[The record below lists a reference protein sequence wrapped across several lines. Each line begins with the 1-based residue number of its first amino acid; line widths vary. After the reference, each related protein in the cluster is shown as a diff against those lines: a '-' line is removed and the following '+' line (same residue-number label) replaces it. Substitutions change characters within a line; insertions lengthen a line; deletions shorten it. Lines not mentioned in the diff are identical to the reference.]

1 MRRHLISSILTVI
14 LALSSLTSLQA
25 QSFSSFILS
34 GRADNLAMGDISF
47 RTPDL
52 AAHKVDVALSFGK
65 WAPQQFNY
73 AALQAGGF
81 LALGERF
88 GIRLDYRNNLF
99 PEFVQFDANGNEKG
113 TAKPGEQRILAGVS
127 LKLADNLYIDVNG
140 KYLMADMAGSKAS
153 AFAGDVAFNYVK
165 DGMTLGVKA
174 ADLGSKYRFS
184 EIGGTAYSL
193 PMRVV
198 AGGSYCLTPSEKHAV
213 TLGADLGYIL
223 PQEYKAFTAAVG
235 AEYAFNQL
243 VFARA
248 GYHFSS
254 AIAPRFAS
262 FGLGFAFKGIGL
274 DAAYLL
280 GSSGNAWTV
289 GLHVTL

>member
-1 MRRHLISSILTVI
+1 MRRFLISSILTAT
-14 LALSSLTSLQA
+14 LAVLAALPAANA

-34 GRADNLAMGDISF
+34 GRADRLAMGDIAF
-47 RTPDL
+47 GTPDL
-52 AAHKVDVALSFGK
+52 AVHQVDVALSFGK

-73 AALQAGGF
+73 SALQAGGF

-88 GIRLDYRNNLF
+88 GVRLDYRNNLF
-99 PEFVQFDANGNEKG
+99 PEFVQIDQNGNEKG
-113 TAKPGEQRILAGVS
+113 TFKPGEH
-127 LKLADNLYIDVNG
+127 
-140 KYLMADMAGSKAS
+140 DMAGNKAS
-153 AFAGDVAFNYVK
+153 AFAGDIAFSYVK

-174 ADLGSKYRFS
+174 ADLGTKYSFGS
-184 EIGGTAYSL
+184 AASSL
-193 PMRVV
+193 PMRVM
-198 AGGSYCLTPSEKHAV
+198 AGGSYRLSPAEKHAI

-254 AIAPRFAS
+254 AVAPRFAS
-262 FGLGFAFKGIGL
+262 FGLGLNIKGIGL

-280 GSSGNAWTV
+280 GQAANVWTLSLRV
-289 GLHVTL
+289 AL

>member
-1 MRRHLISSILTVI
+1 MRRFLISCILTAAV
-14 LALSSLTSLQA
+14 AASSVANA

-34 GRADNLAMGDISF
+34 GRADRMAMGDIAF
-47 RTPDL
+47 GTPDL
-52 AAHKVDVALSFGK
+52 AAHQVDVALSFGK
-65 WAPQQFNY
+65 WAPQQLNY
-73 AALQAGGF
+73 SALQAGGF

-88 GIRLDYRNNLF
+88 GVRLDYRNNLF
-99 PEFVQFDANGNEKG
+99 PEFVQIDQNGNEKG
-113 TAKPGEQRILAGVS
+113 TSKPVEQRILAGVS
-127 LKLADNLYIDVNG
+127 LRLTDNIFIDVNG
-140 KYLMADMAGSKAS
+140 KYMMADLAESKAS
-153 AFAGDVAFNYVK
+153 AFAGDIAFSYAK

-174 ADLGSKYRFS
+174 ADLGTKYSFVK
-184 EIGGTAYSL
+184 TASSL
-193 PMRVV
+193 PMRVM
-198 AGGSYCLTPSEKHAV
+198 AGGSYCLSPADRHTL

-254 AIAPRFAS
+254 AVAPRFAS
-262 FGLGFAFKGIGL
+262 FGLGLNIKGIGL

-280 GSSGNAWTV
+280 GQASNAWTLSLRV
-289 GLHVTL
+289 AL